1 MELILDSNRNSLL
14 ALDLKVCT
22 RLPGACQ
29 VTTMIAAHFP
39 PPPQVSIA
47 TMGIGVGTLWAGLF
61 GMNVRTLTSELGHVS
76 EIPVIVPIPVTARNR
91 DGGKP
96 NRVLGGSVYCGCI
109 DALCGASG
117 HPRVRRRRFHLFDF
131 VVMTNLIRLSKIQRM
146 GLGINGPKSR
156 STIPR
161 LWLPDWTRRKDC

>member
-61 GMNVRTLTSELGHVS
+61 GMNVRKKT
-76 EIPVIVPIPVTARNR
+76 
-91 DGGKP
+91 
-96 NRVLGGSVYCGCI
+96 
-109 DALCGASG
+109 
-117 HPRVRRRRFHLFDF
+117 
-131 VVMTNLIRLSKIQRM
+131 Q
-146 GLGINGPKSR
+146 SR
-156 STIPR
+156 
-161 LWLPDWTRRKDC
+161 